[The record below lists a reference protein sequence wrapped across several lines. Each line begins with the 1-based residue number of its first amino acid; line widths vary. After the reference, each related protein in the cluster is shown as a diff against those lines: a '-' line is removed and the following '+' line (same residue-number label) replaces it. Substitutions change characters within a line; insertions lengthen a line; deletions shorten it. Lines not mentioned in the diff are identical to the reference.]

1 MAEERPYL
9 TGRTYLFRLPKGKDL
24 LESLADFCHD
34 NQVKC
39 GVVQVVGSVANAT
52 VAYFDQAKKKYDKKV
67 INEEMELLS
76 LQGNIS
82 IQDNRPTVHAH
93 VMLSGK
99 DYNVVGGHLLPGT
112 KIFVCEAYI
121 QELVGEPKVRRADKV
136 TKLSLWA

>member
-1 MAEERPYL
+1 MAEEKPYL
-9 TGRTYLFRLPKGKDL
+9 TGRTYLFRLAKGKDL

-39 GVVQVVGSVANAT
+39 GIVQVVGSVSNAT
-52 VAYFDQAKKKYDKKV
+52 IGYFDQSKKKYDKKI
-67 INEEMELLS
+67 INEDMELLS
-76 LQGNIS
+76 LVGNIS

-93 VMLSGK
+93 VVLAGK
-99 DYNVVGGHLLPGT
+99 DYQPIGGHLMPGT